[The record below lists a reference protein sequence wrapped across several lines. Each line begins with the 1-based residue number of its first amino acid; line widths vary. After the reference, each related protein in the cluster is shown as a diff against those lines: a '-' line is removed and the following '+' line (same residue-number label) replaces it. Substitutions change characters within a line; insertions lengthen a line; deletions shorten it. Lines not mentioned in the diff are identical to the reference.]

1 MERCRVNSSVN
12 GLPPQRGSI
21 ANFFPTA
28 PSQISLPPKLL
39 LTDSQIYSCTRP
51 NSAKLPGD
59 CLTEDA
65 DDMEIS
71 IFDADRYFNGSQDSN
86 SSSNKP
92 TVTVN
97 EEAEQRESSVDG
109 FSRSFR
115 PPSFRATPTAS
126 SDASWNSQTGLLRK
140 QHDNLSVSVRSF
152 SNGEQKKEQSS
163 SGARYFFGYRCPC
176 SGKKSVDVEEKVS
189 ETKSSSPSTCVKKK
203 YSSATKMPTVKADE
217 CLPRTAPP
225 DPGFFSFNHHFPAP
239 EIARRVVDSQTE
251 NASENP
257 GRVSLEVFRQPETVT
272 PLRNSAEFQKSPFA
286 RVSGDRRIF
295 KIPGSPNL
303 RLAVDDDAA
312 SDASSDLFEI
322 DSLSTQAGFRRRDSL
337 DELPAAAYGPRNI
350 AGSAPAVTLHH
361 RGMEDEEVA
370 ATSIAPSE
378 CYAPSEDSVD
388 WSVTTAEGFD
398 RYSLANFSSAV
409 SEYEELRY
417 AAEGRGGWKK
427 KGITGGGLLSC
438 RSEKAVK
445 VIGPQPT
452 WFEPDTR
459 RVGKANFG
467 LDRVVGVARLGGA
480 NTPHDGS
487 VALDIRN
494 RGRSSMI
501 EPAKPDQ
508 VFRRV
513 GVLR

>member
-1 MERCRVNSSVN
+1 
-12 GLPPQRGSI
+12 
-21 ANFFPTA
+21 
-28 PSQISLPPKLL
+28 
-39 LTDSQIYSCTRP
+39 
-51 NSAKLPGD
+51 
-59 CLTEDA
+59 
-65 DDMEIS
+65 MEIS
-71 IFDADRYFNGSQDSN
+71 IFDAESYFNGSQDSN

-97 EEAEQRESSVDG
+97 IEATEQRESSVDG

-115 PPSFRATPTAS
+115 PPSFRTTPTAS

-140 QHDNLSVSVRSF
+140 APGIVR
-152 SNGEQKKEQSS
+152 
-163 SGARYFFGYRCPC
+163 R
-176 SGKKSVDVEEKVS
+176 
-189 ETKSSSPSTCVKKK
+189 
-203 YSSATKMPTVKADE
+203 M
-217 CLPRTAPP
+217 
-225 DPGFFSFNHHFPAP
+225 
-239 EIARRVVDSQTE
+239 VDSQKE

-257 GRVSLEVFRQPETVT
+257 GRVSLEVFRPPETVT
-272 PLRNSAEFQKSPFA
+272 P
-286 RVSGDRRIF
+286 
-295 KIPGSPNL
+295 IPGSPNL

-322 DSLSTQAGFRRRDSL
+322 DSLSTQTGFRRRDSL

-350 AGSAPAVTLHH
+350 AGN
-361 RGMEDEEVA
+361 EEAA

-378 CYAPSEDSVD
+378 CYAPSEVSVD

-398 RYSLANFSSAV
+398 RSSLANFSSAV

-417 AAEGRGGWKK
+417 AAEGLGGWKK
-427 KGITGGGLLSC
+427 KGIAGGGLLSC

-452 WFEPDTR
+452 WFEPETR

-480 NTPHDGS
+480 NTAHDGS

-508 VFRRV
+508 VLRRV
-513 GVLR
+513 GLLR